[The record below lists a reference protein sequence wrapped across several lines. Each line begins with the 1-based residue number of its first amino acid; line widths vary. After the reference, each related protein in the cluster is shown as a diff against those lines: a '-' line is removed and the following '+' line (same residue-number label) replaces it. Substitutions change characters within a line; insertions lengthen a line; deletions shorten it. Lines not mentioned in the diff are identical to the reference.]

1 MLGEKNQRKN
11 HGLSSEGRNEICTC
25 CHSLITPDLPGSF
38 NLNQTGLLPTLAD
51 SGFFLTYQ
59 HKVKT
64 MCKHTSV
71 CMGVCACLLQAHCG
85 GDLEKSETSCCGV
98 QAWARQQIYWQT
110 TSVQKSQIPDCQIFA
125 IWGLCFQVYFD
136 QIPRINLFHKRK
148 AIASDECSWLERQ
161 KVSQQQQKKER
172 LLKHKSIIPFTLSW
186 ALFSHAF

>member
-1 MLGEKNQRKN
+1 MLGEKNQIKN

-38 NLNQTGLLPTLAD
+38 NLNQTGLLPALAD
-51 SGFFLTYQ
+51 SGIFLPISIKSKPCASTRVCAWVCVRVGY
-59 HKVKT
+59 
-64 MCKHTSV
+64 KHT
-71 CMGVCACLLQAHCG
+71 G

-98 QAWARQQIYWQT
+98 QAGARQQIYWQL
-110 TSVQKSQIPDCQIFA
+110 TSAQKSQIPDCLIFA

-136 QIPRINLFHKRK
+136 QIPRSNLFHKRK
-148 AIASDECSWLERQ
+148 ATAPNEFSWLARQ

-172 LLKHKSIIPFTLSW
+172 LLKHKNIIPFTLSW